1 MKLEA
6 LYIGKLFYFINV
18 KISYIAVFGNQKLLM
33 QLAKFGISVLNFRQ
47 EILSCSVLI
56 CN

>member
-18 KISYIAVFGNQKLLM
+18 KISYIAIFGNQKIV
-33 QLAKFGISVLNFRQ
+33 LAIS
-47 EILSCSVLI
+47 
-56 CN
+56 

>member
-18 KISYIAVFGNQKLLM
+18 KISYIAIFGNQKIVI
-33 QLAKFGISVLNFRQ
+33 AISQAWDMYSKLRQ
-47 EILSCSVLI
+47 ETLNCSVLI

>member
-18 KISYIAVFGNQKLLM
+18 KISHIAIFGNQKIV
-33 QLAKFGISVLNFRQ
+33 LAISWAWDRYPQASLKNFKLFS
-47 EILSCSVLI
+47 INL
-56 CN
+56 